1 MASLLENLIDVLDK
15 ENAEYEK
22 LVVLAEE
29 KTPTIIKGDV
39 EGLSRITEDEQVIV
53 GRIQGMEKQRIKVL
67 ADVANVV
74 NRDVETL
81 KLIDLIQMLE
91 KMPEQQK
98 KLKDIHE
105 RLKETTEKLRLLND
119 KNQLLLADK
128 LDMVEHDKSY
138 EVCAANSQLYKRRI
152 HERRS
157 AWYLSWWFR
166 RKTITTKHEVRCH
179 VFIWSIIYR

>member
-1 MASLLENLIDVLDK
+1 MASLLENLIDVLDS
-15 ENAEYEK
+15 ENAQYEK
-22 LVVLAEE
+22 LLVLAES
-29 KTPTIIKGDV
+29 KTPVIVSGDI
-39 EGLSRITEDEQVIV
+39 ESLGKITEEEQEIV
-53 GRIQGMEKQRIKVL
+53 GKIQGMEKQRDKFL
-67 ADVANVV
+67 ADIANVV

-128 LDMVEHDKSY
+128 LDMVDFNLNMIRAMKS
-138 EVCAANSQLYKRRI
+138 APQTANY
-152 HERRS
+152 
-157 AWYLSWWFR
+157 
-166 RKTITTKHEVRCH
+166 TKNAYTNGQSLGIFHGG
-179 VFIWSIIYR
+179 FDAKQ

>member
-22 LVVLAEE
+22 LLTLAGN
-29 KTPTIIKGDV
+29 KTPAIVKGDV
-39 EGLSRITEDEQVIV
+39 ESLSKITEDEQEIV

-91 KMPEQQK
+91 KMPDQQK
-98 KLKDIHE
+98 MLKDIHE
-105 RLKETTEKLRLLND
+105 RLKQTTEKLKSVND

-128 LDMVEHDKSY
+128 LDMVEFNLNMIRAMKS
-138 EVCAANSQLYKRRI
+138 APQTANYSRDAYTNGQVLGIFHGGFDAKQ
-152 HERRS
+152 
-157 AWYLSWWFR
+157 
-166 RKTITTKHEVRCH
+166 
-179 VFIWSIIYR
+179 